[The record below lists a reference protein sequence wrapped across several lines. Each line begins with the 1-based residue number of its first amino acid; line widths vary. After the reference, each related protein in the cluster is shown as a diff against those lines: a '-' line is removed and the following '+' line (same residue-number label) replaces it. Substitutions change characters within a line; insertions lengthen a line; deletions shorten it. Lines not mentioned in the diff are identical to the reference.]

1 MDLTEVYGEYTAA
14 LKNLDKARVN
24 IRKAIRLLES
34 IQMEVGTE
42 DAIDMLEDVLS
53 EFQQIKRVLDE

>member
-1 MDLTEVYGEYTAA
+1 MDLTEVYGEYTTA

>member
-1 MDLTEVYGEYTAA
+1 MDLTEVYGEYTTA

-53 EFQQIKRVLDE
+53 EFQQIKRTLDE

>member
-1 MDLTEVYGEYTAA
+1 MDLTEVYGEYTTA

-53 EFQQIKRVLDE
+53 EFQQITRVLNE

>member
-1 MDLTEVYGEYTAA
+1 MDLTEVYGEYTTA

-53 EFQQIKRVLDE
+53 EFQQIKRVLNE